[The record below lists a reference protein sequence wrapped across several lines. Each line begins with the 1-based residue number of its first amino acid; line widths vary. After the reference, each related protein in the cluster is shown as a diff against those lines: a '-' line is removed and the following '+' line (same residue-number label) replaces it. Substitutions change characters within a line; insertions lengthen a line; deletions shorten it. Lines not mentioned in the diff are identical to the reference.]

1 MITRLEGTLIEI
13 NPGDA
18 LISVNGVGYQVR
30 MTPDALTELKKLINQ
45 KVVVH
50 THLSVR
56 EDAHDLYGFIE
67 KDELE
72 FFQLLITISGIG
84 PKSALAILS
93 AANPETIGQA
103 VASDDPEYLTKASG
117 IGRKTAEKIVRELE
131 GKVAAIAKGS
141 ERPQHDGDAVEGLTA
156 LGYSEREAREALK
169 KIPVEIVGASKRITE
184 ALRLLGKK

>member
-1 MITRLEGTLIEI
+1 MITRLEGTLLEV
-13 NPGDA
+13 NGGEA
-18 LISVNGVGYQVR
+18 VISVGGVGYLVR
-30 MTPDALTELKKLINQ
+30 MTPDALSELKKHLNQ
-45 KVVVH
+45 EVVIR

-56 EDAHDLYGFIE
+56 EDAHDLYGFVK

-72 FFQLLITISGIG
+72 FFQLLISISGIG

-93 AANPETIGQA
+93 AANPETIRQA
-103 VASDDPEYLTKASG
+103 VALDDPEYLTKASPVC
-117 IGRKTAEKIVRELE
+117 RKTAEKIVRELE
-131 GKVAAIAKGS
+131 GKVGAIAKGS

-169 KIPVEIVGASKRITE
+169 KIPAEIIGASRRITE

>member
-1 MITRLEGTLIEI
+1 MITRLEGTLLEI
-13 NPGDA
+13 NPGEA
-18 LISVNGVGYQVR
+18 VISVNGVGYQVR
-30 MTPDALTELKKLINQ
+30 MTSDTLVELKKQLNQ
-45 KVVVH
+45 EVIVR

-56 EDAHDLYGFIE
+56 EDSHDLYGFVE

-72 FFQLLITISGIG
+72 FFELLITIPGIG

-93 AANPETIGQA
+93 AANPETIRQA
-103 VASDDPEYLTKASG
+103 VALDDPEYLTKASG

-131 GKVAAIAKGS
+131 GKVGAIAKGS
-141 ERPQHDGDAVEGLTA
+141 ERPYHDGDAVEGLTA

-169 KIPVEIVGASKRITE
+169 KIPVEIVGVSKRITE

>member
-1 MITRLEGTLIEI
+1 MITRLEGTLLEI
-13 NPGDA
+13 NPGEA
-18 LISVNGVGYQVR
+18 VISVNGVGYQVR
-30 MTPDALTELKKLINQ
+30 MTSDTLVELKKQLNQ
-45 KVVVH
+45 EVIVR

-56 EDAHDLYGFIE
+56 EDSHDLYGFVE

-72 FFQLLITISGIG
+72 FFELLITIPGIG

-93 AANPETIGQA
+93 AANPETIRQA
-103 VASDDPEYLTKASG
+103 VALDDPEYLTKASG

-131 GKVAAIAKGS
+131 GKVGAIAKGS
-141 ERPQHDGDAVEGLTA
+141 ERPHHDGDAVEGLTA

-169 KIPVEIVGASKRITE
+169 KIPAEIVGVSKRITE